1 MALILET
8 RIGGKIET
16 PLNLGS
22 VRIFVLPGIPPTAT
36 GSNTHLYI
44 DEDAAKSSYRP
55 TLYQRQAGTWVAI
68 A

>member
-8 RIGGKIET
+8 RIGGKIEA
-16 PLNLGS
+16 PLTLGS

-36 GSNTHLYI
+36 GSNTDLYF

-55 TLYQRQAGTWVAI
+55 TLYQKQAGSWVGVA
-68 A
+68 